1 MVGKVR
7 DAGQRSDEPQEYVP
21 AYDSSSVA
29 SQRDALPEVHVNS
42 LVDTPPTTEPPV
54 SRLVPRITPLTAAR
68 RHWFIVAFVTLL
80 FTGAGVAA
88 GWLRPPQYTAQARLV
103 VGRIDVSA
111 PGALGSF
118 TAATQAL
125 ASQYSR
131 TIDAQGVTRRVA
143 RRAGMTPQAVAAR
156 VSATPIP
163 QSPVMKVFA
172 TDTSAAEAVRLANLA
187 SDALVSYTTALNRSN
202 PDTARLLSRYAQAAG
217 QVVSRQARLRRQLR
231 RYDAKPS
238 RRKLAQV
245 QRTRVDLRVAQLRS
259 QTLRNAYSAST
270 ESQAATALVQV
281 LERAFAGTSDRM
293 RYVQFLGFL
302 GFVAGIAAGLALATL
317 RANRLLRRSIG
328 F

>member
-1 MVGKVR
+1 M
-7 DAGQRSDEPQEYVP
+7 
-21 AYDSSSVA
+21 
-29 SQRDALPEVHVNS
+29 NS
-42 LVDTPPTTEPPV
+42 LLEVPQTTEPGV

-80 FTGAGVAA
+80 FTAAGVAA
-88 GWLRPPQYTAQARLV
+88 AWLRPPVYTAEARLV

-131 TIDAQGVTRRVA
+131 TIDAQGITRRVA
-143 RRAGMTPQAVAAR
+143 RRAGTTPHGVAAR

-163 QSPVMKVFA
+163 QSPVIKVFA
-172 TDTSAAEAVRLANLA
+172 SGTTSAEAVRLANLS

-202 PDTARLLSRYAQAAG
+202 PDSSRLLRRFAQASSR
-217 QVVSRQARLRRQLR
+217 VVESQTRLRRQR
-231 RYDAKPS
+231 RSYDNHPS
-238 RRKLAQV
+238 RAKLARIR
-245 QRTRVDLRVAQLRS
+245 RTRVDLRVAELRS
-259 QTLRNAYSAST
+259 QTLRNAYSSST

-281 LERAFAGTSDRM
+281 LERAFLGTSDRM
-293 RYVQFLGFL
+293 RYLQFLGFV
-302 GFVAGIAAGLALATL
+302 GFVAGLAVGIALATL
-317 RANRLLRRSIG
+317 RANRRLRRSIG